1 MWEGPVPS
9 EIALIFGSNEEG
21 QTVATRDHAL
31 GRGPE
36 ATTLWIARALD
47 SRLDGDRE
55 EGLGP
60 VGGWWGRRCRPL

>member
-21 QTVATRDHAL
+21 QIVATRDHAL

-36 ATTLWIARALD
+36 ATTL
-47 SRLDGDRE
+47 
-55 EGLGP
+55 
-60 VGGWWGRRCRPL
+60 